1 MAFFNKIVE
10 MDEYF
15 NSGRSIEPTVSI
27 IDFNRS
33 GSMSKVASEASDWS
47 HSVRPKP
54 GSTYILVLAM
64 GASEFYGPNRN
75 GDAFRESELKKTFK
89 TFESNAHVFRSHVNK
104 DPSKSMGSVVKAF
117 YNDDM
122 HRVELVLELDDNKC
136 PDIVDKIRNNET
148 VAVSMGCRI
157 EYDVCTIC
165 GNKAPTRKQYC
176 EHLLNELNDIYPDGR
191 IVAADNPNPTFFD
204 ISVVYKPADKTGYM
218 LKKVANDGSYRD
230 IGESSAILNDRATS
244 KTAITKYL
252 SKAADIE
259 KIVTGVGFMGGTT
272 PVSSSRT
279 PDKDSSPI
287 SKEYFSRKW
296 IQSIV
301 PKIALGSTKIDDHD
315 LQYLSTKELPK
326 VMSSLSD
333 MGLFLTTPEFLD
345 MIFLKLTGKKSPD
358 GLGSKLVSLQG
369 DIFRLLAKHPDV
381 IGETAERSGLA
392 DSSEPSDEIKNK
404 MACYISMRS
413 LDSDNILR
421 QSFRDSRIK
430 TSAFDNTLPRLPWA
444 YTDPELVKLAVELVG
459 VHKALC
465 VETTIAGKRHSDIS
479 AVSKTA
485 SYIKCRNMPWVP
497 PTMSVLDRYAGNNSF
512 IKTSTT
518 RLAATSDLDSSILN
532 LIYN

>member
-1 MAFFNKIVE
+1 MSFFNKIVE

-15 NSGRSIEPTVSI
+15 NSGRSMEPTVSI
-27 IDFNRS
+27 IDFNRA
-33 GSMSKVASEASDWS
+33 GSMRKVASEASDWS
-47 HSVRPKP
+47 HSVKPKP

-75 GDAFRESELKKTFK
+75 GDAFRESELKKTYK

-104 DPSKSMGSVVKAF
+104 DPAKSMGSVVKSF
-117 YNDDM
+117 YNDEM
-122 HRVELVLELDDNKC
+122 HRVELILELEDSKC

-218 LKKVANDGSYRD
+218 LKKVANNGRYRD

-244 KTAITKYL
+244 KTAISKYL

-259 KIVTGVGFMGGTT
+259 KIVTGVGFLG
-272 PVSSSRT
+272 SSTGS
-279 PDKDSSPI
+279 KDTRPTSAEASPI

-301 PKIALGSTKIDDHD
+301 PKIAVGSTKIDDHD
-315 LQYLSTKELPK
+315 LQFLSTKELPK

-345 MIFLKLTGKKSPD
+345 MIFLKLTGKKSPE
-358 GLGSKLVSLQG
+358 GLGEKLVSLQG

-381 IGETAERSGLA
+381 IGDTAEKSGIA
-392 DSSEPSDEIKNK
+392 EASEPSREIQDK
-404 MACYISMRS
+404 MACYVSMRS
-413 LDSDNILR
+413 LDSSNILK
-421 QSFRDSRIK
+421 QSFKNNTVK
-430 TSAFDNTLPRLPWA
+430 TADMYDTLPRLQWPA
-444 YTDPELVKLAVELVG
+444 TDPELVKLAVELVG
-459 VHKALC
+459 INKAIC
-465 VETTIAGKRHSDIS
+465 VETTERVKHSDIS
-479 AVSKTA
+479 AMSKTA
-485 SYIKCRNMPWVP
+485 GYVECRNMPWVP
-497 PTMSVLDRYAGNNSF
+497 VTMAVLDRYAGNNSF
-512 IKTSTT
+512 IKSSAARPIYTSN
-518 RLAATSDLDSSILN
+518 LGSAILN